1 MSENVREIRS
11 IVRAGPGFRL
21 GETRRSE
28 YRLTLKLPCAVDPD
42 KTRAAFNAIVHEI
55 TAPKRWLE
63 KEIPVK

>member
-1 MSENVREIRS
+1 M
-11 IVRAGPGFRL
+11 